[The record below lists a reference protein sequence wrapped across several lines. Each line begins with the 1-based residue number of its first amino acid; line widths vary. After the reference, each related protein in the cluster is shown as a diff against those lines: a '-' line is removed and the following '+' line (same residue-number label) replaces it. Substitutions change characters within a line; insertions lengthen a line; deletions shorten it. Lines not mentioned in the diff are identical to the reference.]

1 MGSRP
6 LPKRRISSSVEPN
19 ESQIASCAAK
29 RKPEAV
35 HQWRGSIL
43 RPLLWASWRDVGQ
56 REPGPWG
63 ENNYL
68 NRWKVLKGSTSL
80 ILSEPQGTSS
90 HKDVVDKETQPG
102 QLYYRK
108 SRISI
113 EITWII
119 ICVPFDD
126 AEDITFSLLFGG
138 FCILSSRWEHCWA
151 NSQWNCEHF
160 PFFYFIDWT
169 SESWEKSIFVNT
181 IWRMMSITA
190 DAPVAFKW
198 WKSQWNHGRW
208 WNWSKTSQELR
219 MLSPSLFIQGSQCNC

>member
-198 WKSQWNHGRW
+198 SKSQWNHGW
-208 WNWSKTSQELR
+208 W
-219 MLSPSLFIQGSQCNC
+219 

>member
-1 MGSRP
+1 MWVRSEIHQELR
-6 LPKRRISSSVEPN
+6 KSISLLGRWVD
-19 ESQIASCAAK
+19 IFVCWTK
-29 RKPEAV
+29 RKLLLVQQKE
-35 HQWRGSIL
+35 HQLAEEVFDEVW
-43 RPLLWASWRDVGQ
+43 LLDHCTGQADETEPWA
-56 REPGPWG
+56 WG
-63 ENNYL
+63 ETNH
-68 NRWKVLKGSTSL
+68 KQVKSSKGSTSL

-198 WKSQWNHGRW
+198 SKSWMMI
-208 WNWSKTSQELR
+208 ELK
-219 MLSPSLFIQGSQCNC
+219 